1 MVKELVAKVI
11 DVETGEVLDELYS
24 GDKIVHPQPKPDDD
38 LVKGYNS
45 DKRFVKLFEGVNE
58 LRQYLNNNGEFT
70 TAISLADY
78 ICYEDCILR
87 YRGMRKGRI
96 LDAKTL
102 SELMDIPYKT
112 LCRHIN
118 SLMKKGIIAIT
129 KVGNK
134 DNPDELIEVY
144 VANPNIY
151 LRGCDVNKTALGLFE
166 KSGWNSYKQDII
178 RGDVKEI

>member
-1 MVKELVAKVI
+1 
-11 DVETGEVLDELYS
+11 
-24 GDKIVHPQPKPDDD
+24 
-38 LVKGYNS
+38 
-45 DKRFVKLFEGVNE
+45 
-58 LRQYLNNNGEFT
+58 
-70 TAISLADY
+70 
-78 ICYEDCILR
+78 
-87 YRGMRKGRI
+87 MRKGRI

-112 LCRHIN
+112 LYRHIN

-178 RGDVKEI
+178 RGDVTEIQE